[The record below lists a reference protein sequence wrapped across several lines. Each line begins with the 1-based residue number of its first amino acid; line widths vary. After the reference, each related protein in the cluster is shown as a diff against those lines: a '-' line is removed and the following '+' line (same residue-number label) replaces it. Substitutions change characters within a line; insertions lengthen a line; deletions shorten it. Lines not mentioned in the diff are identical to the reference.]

1 MNFDWDEAKRVNNI
15 QKHGIDFVDVPE
27 VFDGDTVI
35 AVADGNDV
43 SAAFEAD
50 SRRSAAVKL
59 NPSLDFEEGVDWWL
73 LL

>member
-1 MNFDWDEAKRVNNI
+1 MQELSLSGANQLTVCDDT
-15 QKHGIDFVDVPE
+15 

-35 AVADGNDV
+35 AVADRNDV

-50 SRRSAAVKL
+50 SRRSAAVKV
-59 NPSLDFEEGVDWWL
+59 NPSLDFEERVDWWL